1 MSYPAVVSVQ
11 SRECSP
17 ELLERLSGSTLFPE
31 RPVGASIVSVV
42 RRGGGSLLYVT
53 APAMA
58 DADEQVDYF
67 LGLLPEEREER
78 RQALR
83 DRVEVGS
90 LDDDTARWLSTKLL
104 DAGSPAAGALRERIH
119 EFVTRERAA
128 GADVRLDCFE
138 PSVNLEK
145 LAASLGV
152 PTDQAD
158 ASAIPL
164 GTKAA
169 GRRIFRDAQV
179 PLVAGTDEARS
190 VAGLAE
196 GIADLVDSG
205 HRRIVIKLSSTE
217 FGAGMG
223 NALLDLG
230 EIAVPPGREEA
241 VAAVAAALPAA
252 DLVDAK
258 LTWTRYAGMIT
269 TSGVLAERWVEGD
282 EVRSPSFQG
291 RITEDGTVT
300 AVSTHDQVL
309 GGAGLTYVGSR
320 FPADAAYRAEVLRL
334 GLSVGARLVEN
345 GVRRGD
351 YGVDFLAVR
360 EGTEWQ
366 ILGCEL
372 NLRATGTKHG
382 FTMATALLDTMPDAE
397 GELVV
402 DGSPRVYEAS
412 DAIADPS
419 LVGLRPSALI
429 DAVRSSPLHYDP
441 VTRTGVVLH
450 MLSALP
456 TYGKF
461 GAIGIG
467 RDREES
473 ARLMRELRALALAL
487 VER

>member
-1 MSYPAVVSVQ
+1 MSYPAVVSIQ

-31 RPVGASIVSVV
+31 RPVGAAIVSVV

-58 DADEQVDYF
+58 DAEAQVDYF
-67 LGLLPEEREER
+67 LGLLPEEQEGRLK
-78 RQALR
+78 ALR

-90 LDDDTARWLSTKLL
+90 LDDDSARWLSTKLL
-104 DAGSPAAGALRERIH
+104 DATSPAAGVLRKRVY
-119 EFVTRERAA
+119 EFVARERAA

-138 PSVNLEK
+138 PSVNLEE
-145 LAASLGV
+145 LATSLGV
-152 PTDQAD
+152 PWDQAD

-164 GTKAA
+164 GTKAS
-169 GRRIFRDAQV
+169 GRRIFLGAGV
-179 PLVAGTDEARS
+179 PVVAGTEESRS
-190 VAGLAE
+190 VPELVGA
-196 GIADLVDSG
+196 IADLVEGG
-205 HRRIVIKLSSTE
+205 HRKIVIKLSSTE

-223 NALLDLG
+223 NALLDL
-230 EIAVPPGREEA
+230 RETDFPADRAGVE
-241 VAAVAAALPAA
+241 AAVAAALPAA
-252 DLVDAK
+252 DLVDGK
-258 LTWTRYAGMIT
+258 LTWPRYAEMIT
-269 TSGVLAERWVEGD
+269 ASGVVAERWVEGD

-291 RITEDGTVT
+291 RIAEDGAVT

-309 GGAGLTYVGSR
+309 GGAGLTYVGSC
-320 FPADAAYRAEVLRL
+320 FPADSAYRDTVLRH
-334 GLSVGARLVEN
+334 GLAIGAHLVEQ

-360 EGTEWQ
+360 EGARWRVF
-366 ILGCEL
+366 GCEL

-382 FTMATALLDTMPDAE
+382 FTMTTALLGTVPDAN
-397 GELVV
+397 GELTV

-419 LVGLRPSALI
+419 LVGLRPSLLI

-441 VTRTGVVLH
+441 VNRTGVVLH

-456 TYGKF
+456 AYGKF
-461 GAIGIG
+461 GAVCVG
-467 RDREES
+467 RDQEES
-473 ARLMRELRALALAL
+473 SRMMEELRALALIL
-487 VER
+487 GNR